1 MRYLGSK
8 DSLADQIVEMLRAKG
23 LLQNKLTFC
32 DGFCGMGSIADAVK
46 NVYKKIIIN
55 DSLTCASV
63 FTHAKLIANGCTF
76 EKLRFDPFDKLN
88 ASDGFQESFVYRN
101 YSPGAS
107 DRMYF
112 SKENAGRI
120 DYFKGTNRRMV

>member
-8 DSLADQIVEMLRAKG
+8 DSLTNQILDLLKNKG
-23 LLQNKLTFC
+23 LLQNEFTFC
-32 DGFCGMGSIADAVK
+32 DGFCGMGSIADSVK
-46 NVYKKIIIN
+46 TIYKKIIIN
-55 DSLTCASV
+55 DSLKCASV

-76 EKLRFDPFDKLN
+76 KKLGFDPFDFLN
-88 ASDGFQESFVYRN
+88 TNKGFKEGFIYQN

-107 DRMYF
+107 NRMYF

-120 DYFKGTNRRMV
+120 DLERK